1 MNVVCNEGKGNM
13 RTLEQKVDILVRYC
27 AAESEQARRYYHA
40 DLQSILTSGERM
52 DARRSIDRAL
62 SDLGIPDHLLGYAY
76 LQAAIYLVV
85 RQPEAAYAV
94 TGCVYPAV
102 AMRYSTTAQL
112 VERAI
117 RHAVE
122 RGWPAATRVCEKCI
136 SAVSSVPAAENPP
149 MPSLSPGSPMWF
161 ANDLMKP
168 PEVIRRL
175 FYI

>member
-1 MNVVCNEGKGNM
+1 M

-27 AAESEQARRYYHA
+27 AAESEQARMYYHA

-76 LQAAIYLVV
+76 LQAAIDLVV

-122 RGWPAATRVCEKCI
+122 RGWSRCDESMREMYFGGKLRPGRRKPTN
-136 SAVSSVPAAENPP
+136 AE
-149 MPSLSPGSPMWF
+149 F
-161 ANDLMKP
+161 IARIAN
-168 PEVIRRL
+168 VVRQ
-175 FYI
+175 

>member
-1 MNVVCNEGKGNM
+1 M

-76 LQAAIYLVV
+76 LQAAIDLVV

-122 RGWPAATRVCEKCI
+122 RGWSRCDESMREMYFGGKLRPGRRKPTN
-136 SAVSSVPAAENPP
+136 AE
-149 MPSLSPGSPMWF
+149 F
-161 ANDLMKP
+161 IARIAN
-168 PEVIRRL
+168 VVRQ
-175 FYI
+175 

>member
-1 MNVVCNEGKGNM
+1 MNVVCNDGKGNM

-40 DLQSILTSGERM
+40 DLQNMLMEPERR
-52 DARRSIDRAL
+52 DLRGGIDRAL
-62 SDLGIPDHLLGYAY
+62 SDLGIPAHLLGYAY
-76 LQAAIYLVV
+76 LQAAIDLVV
-85 RQPEAAYAV
+85 GQPEAAYAV

-122 RGWPAATRVCEKCI
+122 RGWSRCDESMREMYFGGKLRSGRRKPTN
-136 SAVSSVPAAENPP
+136 AE
-149 MPSLSPGSPMWF
+149 F
-161 ANDLMKP
+161 IARIAN
-168 PEVIRRL
+168 VVRQ
-175 FYI
+175 

>member
-1 MNVVCNEGKGNM
+1 M

-76 LQAAIYLVV
+76 LQAAIDLAV

-122 RGWPAATRVCEKCI
+122 RGWSRCDESMREMYFGGKLRPGRRKPTN
-136 SAVSSVPAAENPP
+136 AE
-149 MPSLSPGSPMWF
+149 F
-161 ANDLMKP
+161 IARIAN
-168 PEVIRRL
+168 VVRQ
-175 FYI
+175 

>member
-1 MNVVCNEGKGNM
+1 M

-62 SDLGIPDHLLGYAY
+62 SDLGIPAHLLGYAY
-76 LQAAIYLVV
+76 LQAAIDLVV

-122 RGWPAATRVCEKCI
+122 RGWSRCDESMREMYFGGKLRPGRRKPTN
-136 SAVSSVPAAENPP
+136 AE
-149 MPSLSPGSPMWF
+149 F
-161 ANDLMKP
+161 IARIAN
-168 PEVIRRL
+168 VVRQ
-175 FYI
+175 

>member
-1 MNVVCNEGKGNM
+1 M

-76 LQAAIYLVV
+76 LQAAMDRVV

-122 RGWPAATRVCEKCI
+122 RGWSRCDESMREMYFGGKLRPGRRKPTN
-136 SAVSSVPAAENPP
+136 AE
-149 MPSLSPGSPMWF
+149 F
-161 ANDLMKP
+161 IARIAN
-168 PEVIRRL
+168 VVRQ
-175 FYI
+175 